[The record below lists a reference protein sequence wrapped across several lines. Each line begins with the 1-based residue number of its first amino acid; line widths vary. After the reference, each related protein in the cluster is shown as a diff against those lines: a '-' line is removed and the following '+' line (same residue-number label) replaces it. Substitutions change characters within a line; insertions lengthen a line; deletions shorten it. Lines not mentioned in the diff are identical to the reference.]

1 MTRWVSRYSE
11 RFFKPVL
18 QVNII
23 PVIGKSDS
31 CTREELTTFRER
43 LRTQLKDHQI
53 NIFNLDADQTIPFGV
68 VGSNVTLEDGE
79 GRKVRGRKYP
89 WGTVDIEDPEHSDFL
104 SLRRMV
110 LSQHMLV
117 NIISGLTPV
126 TYFSLFVISGPQTS
140 HQQCSLRELQATQ
153 AGFSH

>member
-1 MTRWVSRYSE
+1 MTRWVSRCSE
-11 RFFKPVL
+11 RLLKPVF

-43 LRTQLKDHQI
+43 LRTQLKDNQI

-126 TYFSLFVISGPQTS
+126 HISL
-140 HQQCSLRELQATQ
+140 SL
-153 AGFSH
+153 

>member
-1 MTRWVSRYSE
+1 M
-11 RFFKPVL
+11 
-18 QVNII
+18 
-23 PVIGKSDS
+23 
-31 CTREELTTFRER
+31 
-43 LRTQLKDHQI
+43 RTQLKDHQI

-104 SLRRMV
+104 SLRRLI

-117 NIISGLTPV
+117 NTAV
-126 TYFSLFVISGPQTS
+126 TVP
-140 HQQCSLRELQATQ
+140 
-153 AGFSH
+153 

>member
-43 LRTQLKDHQI
+43 LRAQLKDHQI

-126 TYFSLFVISGPQTS
+126 LITLSL
-140 HQQCSLRELQATQ
+140 
-153 AGFSH
+153 